1 MTDHFVLVT
10 TLVTAFGLALLF
22 GYIAERFLKTPA
34 LVGYIISGVAVSLIP
49 GLPVVDRAVTEQFAE
64 IGVMLL
70 MFGVGLHFSMN
81 DLLRVKA
88 VSGTGALIQM
98 TVSTLAGCA
107 LAMLAFGWSIPQALV
122 FGLTLSCA
130 STVVVMKALEL
141 RHLTTMINGQVV
153 IGWLVVQDL
162 VTVFIM
168 VCLPLLAQV
177 SMGSEALS
185 TDMIIREL
193 SKTFLSVVIFVA
205 AMLIVGRRVL
215 PWILKKVA
223 DLGSRELFT
232 LCVLALAIGI
242 AYGAGALFNVSYALG
257 AFFAG
262 MVMRE
267 SSLAHRAAQNSLP
280 LQDAFAVLFFV
291 SVGLLLDWHVFIN
304 QPLTIFSILLVIL
317 LVTSVISGL
326 LVLLL
331 KWPLDTAL
339 TLGASVAQIGEFSF
353 ILCGQGMSL
362 GLADENTMSLIVAAS
377 IVSIAFNPLLF
388 AVMPKVR
395 HRLVTKY
402 PYFRQVAMREVP
414 VKLVSEQP
422 QAAAVQKGHVIVVG
436 LNTVA
441 RLLLE
446 KLQASGVPAICVTNS
461 PEKESELQ
469 FEGPHA
475 PVMIM
480 GEAKDPMIL
489 VKARIT
495 SAAYIVLPLKD
506 TILNRQVLKYVRQLR
521 PEIPVLVRVPDD
533 DLPDNWTGDE
543 HTHIMTNNEA
553 MLMALLGELMRG
565 YAKPVAATTAE
576 GEATAVAQSATP
588 TQSAARD
595 EEDDFDEYV
604 PPVDDLSDA
613 EGQKA
618 GKLQQLRAIGTRSK
632 DKLTNLGNKA
642 HTMWGKVADLARK
655 VRPEKKDE

>member
-10 TLVTAFGLALLF
+10 TLVTAFGLALAF

-49 GLPVVDRAVTEQFAE
+49 GLPAVDRSVTEQFAE

-70 MFGVGLHFSMN
+70 MFGVGLHFSLN

-107 LAMLAFGWSIPQALV
+107 LAMLAWGWNVPQALV

-177 SMGSEALS
+177 SAGGSELS
-185 TDMIIREL
+185 SRQIAEEL
-193 SKTFLSVVIFVA
+193 SKTFLSVVVFVV

-232 LCVLALAIGI
+232 LCVLSLAIGI
-242 AYGAGALFNVSYALG
+242 AYGAGALFHVSYALG

-304 QPLTIFSILLVIL
+304 QPLTILSILLVIL
-317 LVTSVISGL
+317 LVTSVVSTA

-362 GLADENTMSLIVAAS
+362 GLANETTMSLVVAAS

-388 AVMPKVR
+388 AALPKLR
-395 HRLVTKY
+395 HALVTRR
-402 PYFRQVAMREVP
+402 PYFRQAAMREVP
-414 VKLVSEQP
+414 VKLMSEQP
-422 QAAAVQKGHVIVVG
+422 QPASVARGHVIVVG
-436 LNTVA
+436 FNTVGK
-441 RLLLE
+441 LLLE
-446 KLQASGVPAICVTNS
+446 RLQKEQIPAICVTNAS
-461 PEKESELQ
+461 EKETA
-469 FEGPHA
+469 FKPEGDYA

-495 SAAYIVLPLKD
+495 TASYIVLPLKD
-506 TILNRQVLKYVRQLR
+506 TILNRQVIKYVRQLR

-533 DLPDNWTGDE
+533 DLPDNWTKDE
-543 HTHIMTNNEA
+543 HTHVLTNNEA
-553 MLMALLGELMRG
+553 MLMALVGELTRAYAQASSTAPNATPSRAAALEHEDLTPPPPESDLDEQRNRLSRWRELGEASRDRLS
-565 YAKPVAATTAE
+565 AL
-576 GEATAVAQSATP
+576 GERSAH
-588 TQSAARD
+588 QASSLWHR
-595 EEDDFDEYV
+595 
-604 PPVDDLSDA
+604 LS
-613 EGQKA
+613 GRWRSSQK
-618 GKLQQLRAIGTRSK
+618 
-632 DKLTNLGNKA
+632 
-642 HTMWGKVADLARK
+642 
-655 VRPEKKDE
+655 

>member
-1 MTDHFVLVT
+1 MTDHFVLIT
-10 TLVTAFGLALLF
+10 TLVTAFGLALVF

-49 GLPVVDRAVTEQFAE
+49 GLPAVDRTVTEQFAE

-70 MFGVGLHFSMN
+70 MFGVGLHFSLN

-98 TVSTLAGCA
+98 TVSTFAGCL
-107 LAMLAFGWSIPQALV
+107 LAMLAWHWPVSQAIV

-177 SMGSEALS
+177 THGGAELS
-185 TDMIIREL
+185 NREIVQEL
-193 SKTFLSVVIFVA
+193 SKTFLSVAVFVI

-215 PWILKKVA
+215 PWILQKVA

-291 SVGLLLDWHVFIN
+291 SVGLLLDWHVFID
-304 QPLTIFSILLVIL
+304 QPFTIFSILLVIL
-317 LVTSVISGL
+317 FVTSVISTL

-331 KWPLDTAL
+331 KWPLDSAL

-362 GLADENTMSLIVAAS
+362 GLADQSTMSLIVAAS
-377 IVSIAFNPLLF
+377 IVSIALNPLLF
-388 AVMPKVR
+388 AVTPKLR
-395 HRLVTKY
+395 HRLVTRY
-402 PYFRQVAMREVP
+402 AFFRAAAMREVP
-414 VKLVSEQP
+414 VKMP
-422 QAAAVQKGHVIVVG
+422 AAPKAAAVPQKGHVIVVG
-436 LNTVA
+436 YNTVA
-441 RLLLE
+441 RLLLD
-446 KLQASGVPAICVTNS
+446 KLQQQKIPVICVTNA
-461 PEKESELQ
+461 PEKEIDPRP
-469 FEGPHA
+469 EGDFA
-475 PVMIM
+475 PTMIM

-495 SAAYIVLPLKD
+495 SAAYVVLPLKD
-506 TILNRQVLKYVRQLR
+506 TILNRQVIKYVRQLR
-521 PEIPVLVRVPDD
+521 PDIPVLVRVPDD
-533 DLPDNWTGDE
+533 DLPDNWTRDAN
-543 HTHIMTNNEA
+543 THILTNNEV
-553 MLMALLGELMRG
+553 MLMALLGELVRAFSRPETQQRAPEPDPEDVTPPPAG
-565 YAKPVAATTAE
+565 D
-576 GEATAVAQSATP
+576 EADDEAQPGRLGRLLGWTGRASEKL
-588 TQSAARD
+588 SAA
-595 EEDDFDEYV
+595 
-604 PPVDDLSDA
+604 
-613 EGQKA
+613 A
-618 GKLQQLRAIGTRSK
+618 GSTAHSAGTWVKSLGGRFRR
-632 DKLTNLGNKA
+632 TGNK
-642 HTMWGKVADLARK
+642 HDS
-655 VRPEKKDE
+655 

>member
-1 MTDHFVLVT
+1 MTDHFVLIT
-10 TLVTAFGLALLF
+10 TLVTAFGLALVF

-49 GLPVVDRAVTEQFAE
+49 GLPAVDRTVTEQFAE

-70 MFGVGLHFSMN
+70 MFGVGLHFSLN

-98 TVSTLAGCA
+98 TVSTFAGCL
-107 LAMLAFGWSIPQALV
+107 LAMLAWHWPVSQAIV

-177 SMGSEALS
+177 THGGAELS
-185 TDMIIREL
+185 NREIVQEL
-193 SKTFLSVVIFVA
+193 SKTFLSVAVFVI

-215 PWILKKVA
+215 PWILQKVA

-280 LQDAFAVLFFV
+280 LQDAFAGLFFV
-291 SVGLLLDWHVFIN
+291 SVGLLLDWHVFID
-304 QPLTIFSILLVIL
+304 QPFTIFSILLVIL
-317 LVTSVISGL
+317 FVTSVISTL

-331 KWPLDTAL
+331 KWPLDSAL

-362 GLADENTMSLIVAAS
+362 GLADESTMSLIVAAS
-377 IVSIAFNPLLF
+377 IVSIALNPLLF
-388 AVMPKVR
+388 AVTPKLR
-395 HRLVTKY
+395 HRLVTRY
-402 PYFRQVAMREVP
+402 AFFRAAAMREVP
-414 VKLVSEQP
+414 VKMP
-422 QAAAVQKGHVIVVG
+422 AAPKAAAVPQKGHVIVVG
-436 LNTVA
+436 YNTVA
-441 RLLLE
+441 RLLLD
-446 KLQASGVPAICVTNS
+446 KLQQQKIPVICVTNA
-461 PEKESELQ
+461 PEKEIDPRP
-469 FEGPHA
+469 EGDFA
-475 PVMIM
+475 PTMIM

-495 SAAYIVLPLKD
+495 SAAYVVLPLKD
-506 TILNRQVLKYVRQLR
+506 TILNRQVIKYVRQLR
-521 PEIPVLVRVPDD
+521 PDIPVLVRVPDD
-533 DLPDNWTGDE
+533 DLPDNWTRDAN
-543 HTHIMTNNEA
+543 THILTNNEA
-553 MLMALLGELMRG
+553 MLMALLGELVRAFSRPETQQRAPEPDPEDVTPPPAG
-565 YAKPVAATTAE
+565 D
-576 GEATAVAQSATP
+576 EADDEAQPGRLGRLLGWTGLASEKL
-588 TQSAARD
+588 SAA
-595 EEDDFDEYV
+595 
-604 PPVDDLSDA
+604 
-613 EGQKA
+613 A
-618 GKLQQLRAIGTRSK
+618 GSTAHSAGTWVKSLGGRFRR
-632 DKLTNLGNKA
+632 TGNK
-642 HTMWGKVADLARK
+642 HDS
-655 VRPEKKDE
+655 

>member
-1 MTDHFVLVT
+1 MTDHFVLIT
-10 TLVTAFGLALLF
+10 TLVTAFGLALVF

-49 GLPVVDRAVTEQFAE
+49 GLPAVDRTVTEQFAE

-70 MFGVGLHFSMN
+70 MFGVGLHFSLN

-98 TVSTLAGCA
+98 TVSTFAGCL
-107 LAMLAFGWSIPQALV
+107 LAMLAWHWPVSQAIV

-177 SMGSEALS
+177 THGGAELS
-185 TDMIIREL
+185 NREIVQEL
-193 SKTFLSVVIFVA
+193 SKTFLSVAVFVI

-215 PWILKKVA
+215 PWILQKVA

-291 SVGLLLDWHVFIN
+291 SVGLLLDWHVFID
-304 QPLTIFSILLVIL
+304 QPFTIFSILLVIL
-317 LVTSVISGL
+317 FVTSVISTL

-331 KWPLDTAL
+331 KWPLDSAL

-362 GLADENTMSLIVAAS
+362 GLADESTMSLIVAAS
-377 IVSIAFNPLLF
+377 IVSIALNPLLF
-388 AVMPKVR
+388 AVTPKLR
-395 HRLVTKY
+395 HRLVTRY
-402 PYFRQVAMREVP
+402 AFFRAAAMREVP
-414 VKLVSEQP
+414 VKMP
-422 QAAAVQKGHVIVVG
+422 AAPKAVAVPQKGHVIVVG
-436 LNTVA
+436 YNTVA
-441 RLLLE
+441 RLLLD
-446 KLQASGVPAICVTNS
+446 KLQQQKIPVICVTNA
-461 PEKESELQ
+461 PEKEIDPRP
-469 FEGPHA
+469 EGDFA
-475 PVMIM
+475 PTMIM

-495 SAAYIVLPLKD
+495 SAAYVVLPLKD
-506 TILNRQVLKYVRQLR
+506 TILNRQVIKYVRQLR
-521 PEIPVLVRVPDD
+521 PDIPVLVRVPDD
-533 DLPDNWTGDE
+533 DLPDNWTRDAN
-543 HTHIMTNNEA
+543 THILTNNEA
-553 MLMALLGELMRG
+553 MLMALLGELVRAFSRPETQQRAPEPDPEDVTPPPAG
-565 YAKPVAATTAE
+565 D
-576 GEATAVAQSATP
+576 EADDEAQPGRLGRLLGWTGLASEKL
-588 TQSAARD
+588 SAA
-595 EEDDFDEYV
+595 
-604 PPVDDLSDA
+604 
-613 EGQKA
+613 A
-618 GKLQQLRAIGTRSK
+618 GSTAHSAGTWVKS
-632 DKLTNLGNKA
+632 LGGRFRRTGN
-642 HTMWGKVADLARK
+642 
-655 VRPEKKDE
+655 

>member
-1 MTDHFVLVT
+1 MTDHFVLIT
-10 TLVTAFGLALLF
+10 TLVTAFGLALVF

-49 GLPVVDRAVTEQFAE
+49 GLPAVDRTVTEQFAE

-70 MFGVGLHFSMN
+70 MFGVGLHFSLN

-98 TVSTLAGCA
+98 TVSTFAGCL
-107 LAMLAFGWSIPQALV
+107 LAMLAWHWPVSQAIV

-177 SMGSEALS
+177 THGGAELS
-185 TDMIIREL
+185 NREIVQEL
-193 SKTFLSVVIFVA
+193 SKTFLSVAVFVI

-215 PWILKKVA
+215 PWILQKVA

-242 AYGAGALFNVSYALG
+242 AYDAGALFNVSYALG

-291 SVGLLLDWHVFIN
+291 SVGLLLDWHVFID
-304 QPLTIFSILLVIL
+304 QPFTIFSILLVIL
-317 LVTSVISGL
+317 FVTSVISTL

-331 KWPLDTAL
+331 KWPLDSAL

-362 GLADENTMSLIVAAS
+362 GLADESTMSLIVAAS
-377 IVSIAFNPLLF
+377 IVSIALNPLLF
-388 AVMPKVR
+388 AVTPKLR
-395 HRLVTKY
+395 HRLVTRY
-402 PYFRQVAMREVP
+402 AFFRAAAMREVP
-414 VKLVSEQP
+414 VKMP
-422 QAAAVQKGHVIVVG
+422 AAPKAAAVPQKGHVIVVG
-436 LNTVA
+436 YNTVA
-441 RLLLE
+441 RLLLD
-446 KLQASGVPAICVTNS
+446 KLQQQKIPVICVTNA
-461 PEKESELQ
+461 PEKEIDPRP
-469 FEGPHA
+469 EGDFA
-475 PVMIM
+475 PTMIM

-495 SAAYIVLPLKD
+495 SAAYVVLPLKD
-506 TILNRQVLKYVRQLR
+506 TILNRQVIKYVRQLR
-521 PEIPVLVRVPDD
+521 PDIPVLVRVPDD
-533 DLPDNWTGDE
+533 DLPDNWTRDAN
-543 HTHIMTNNEA
+543 THILTNNEA
-553 MLMALLGELMRG
+553 MLMALLGELVRAFSRPETQQRAPEPDPEDVTPPPAG
-565 YAKPVAATTAE
+565 D
-576 GEATAVAQSATP
+576 EADDEAQPGRLGRLLGWTGRASEKL
-588 TQSAARD
+588 SAA
-595 EEDDFDEYV
+595 
-604 PPVDDLSDA
+604 
-613 EGQKA
+613 A
-618 GKLQQLRAIGTRSK
+618 GSTAHSAGTWVKSLGGRFRR
-632 DKLTNLGNKA
+632 TGNK
-642 HTMWGKVADLARK
+642 HDS
-655 VRPEKKDE
+655 

>member
-1 MTDHFVLVT
+1 MTDHFVLIT
-10 TLVTAFGLALLF
+10 TLVTAFGLALVF

-49 GLPVVDRAVTEQFAE
+49 GLPAVDRTVTEQFAE

-70 MFGVGLHFSMN
+70 MFGVGLHFSLN

-98 TVSTLAGCA
+98 TVSTFAGCL
-107 LAMLAFGWSIPQALV
+107 LAMLAWHWPVSQAIV

-177 SMGSEALS
+177 THGGAELS
-185 TDMIIREL
+185 NREIVQEL
-193 SKTFLSVVIFVA
+193 SKTFLSVAVFVI

-215 PWILKKVA
+215 PWILQKVA

-291 SVGLLLDWHVFIN
+291 SVGLLLDWHVFID
-304 QPLTIFSILLVIL
+304 QPFTIFSILLVIL
-317 LVTSVISGL
+317 FVTSVISTL

-331 KWPLDTAL
+331 KWPLDSAL

-362 GLADENTMSLIVAAS
+362 GLADESTMSLIVAAS
-377 IVSIAFNPLLF
+377 IVSIALNPLLF
-388 AVMPKVR
+388 AVTPKLR
-395 HRLVTKY
+395 HRLVTRY
-402 PYFRQVAMREVP
+402 AFFRAAAMREVP
-414 VKLVSEQP
+414 VKMP
-422 QAAAVQKGHVIVVG
+422 AAPKAAAVPQKGHVIVVG
-436 LNTVA
+436 YNTVA
-441 RLLLE
+441 RLLLD
-446 KLQASGVPAICVTNS
+446 KLQQQKIPVICVTNA
-461 PEKESELQ
+461 PEKEIDPRP
-469 FEGPHA
+469 EGDFA
-475 PVMIM
+475 PTMIM

-495 SAAYIVLPLKD
+495 SAAYVVLPLKD
-506 TILNRQVLKYVRQLR
+506 TILNRQVIKYVRQLR
-521 PEIPVLVRVPDD
+521 PDIPVLVRVPDD
-533 DLPDNWTGDE
+533 DLPDNWTRDAN
-543 HTHIMTNNEA
+543 THILTNNEA
-553 MLMALLGELMRG
+553 MLMALLGELVRAFSRPETQQRAPEPDPEDVTPPPAG
-565 YAKPVAATTAE
+565 D
-576 GEATAVAQSATP
+576 EADDEAQPGRLGRLLGWTGLASEKL
-588 TQSAARD
+588 SAA
-595 EEDDFDEYV
+595 
-604 PPVDDLSDA
+604 
-613 EGQKA
+613 A
-618 GKLQQLRAIGTRSK
+618 GSTAHSAGTWVKS
-632 DKLTNLGNKA
+632 LGGRFRRTGN
-642 HTMWGKVADLARK
+642 
-655 VRPEKKDE
+655 

>member
-1 MTDHFVLVT
+1 MTDHFVLIT
-10 TLVTAFGLALLF
+10 TLVTAFGLALVF

-49 GLPVVDRAVTEQFAE
+49 GLPAVDRTVTEQFAE

-70 MFGVGLHFSMN
+70 MFGVGLHFSLN

-98 TVSTLAGCA
+98 TVSTFAGCL
-107 LAMLAFGWSIPQALV
+107 LAMLAWHWLVSQAIV

-177 SMGSEALS
+177 THGGAELS
-185 TDMIIREL
+185 NREIVQEL
-193 SKTFLSVVIFVA
+193 SKTFLSVAVFVI

-215 PWILKKVA
+215 PWILQKVA

-291 SVGLLLDWHVFIN
+291 SVGLLLDWHVFID
-304 QPLTIFSILLVIL
+304 QPFTIFSILLVIL
-317 LVTSVISGL
+317 FVTSVISTL

-331 KWPLDTAL
+331 KWPLDSAL

-362 GLADENTMSLIVAAS
+362 GLADESTMSLIVAAS
-377 IVSIAFNPLLF
+377 IVSIALNPLLF
-388 AVMPKVR
+388 AVTPKLR
-395 HRLVTKY
+395 HRLVTRY
-402 PYFRQVAMREVP
+402 AFFRAAAMREVP
-414 VKLVSEQP
+414 VKMP
-422 QAAAVQKGHVIVVG
+422 AAPKAAAVPQKGHVIVVG
-436 LNTVA
+436 YNTVA
-441 RLLLE
+441 RLLLD
-446 KLQASGVPAICVTNS
+446 KLQQQKIPVICVTNA
-461 PEKESELQ
+461 PEKEIDPRP
-469 FEGPHA
+469 EGDFA
-475 PVMIM
+475 PTMIM

-495 SAAYIVLPLKD
+495 SAAYVVLPLKD
-506 TILNRQVLKYVRQLR
+506 TILNRQVIKYVRQLR
-521 PEIPVLVRVPDD
+521 PDIPVLVRVPDD
-533 DLPDNWTGDE
+533 DLPDNWTRDAN
-543 HTHIMTNNEA
+543 THILTNNEA
-553 MLMALLGELMRG
+553 MLMALLGELVRAFSRPETQQRAPEPDPEDVTPPPAG
-565 YAKPVAATTAE
+565 D
-576 GEATAVAQSATP
+576 EADDEAQPGRLGRLLGWTGLASEKL
-588 TQSAARD
+588 SAA
-595 EEDDFDEYV
+595 
-604 PPVDDLSDA
+604 
-613 EGQKA
+613 A
-618 GKLQQLRAIGTRSK
+618 GSTAHSAGTWVKS
-632 DKLTNLGNKA
+632 LGGRFRRTGN
-642 HTMWGKVADLARK
+642 
-655 VRPEKKDE
+655 